1 MTIAQLVERRIEDAN
16 VGGSTPSGHILQL
29 NTLHMKEVNVLKLY
43 VEQIYDTFDV
53 GVEMVVSFMSMTDEQ
68 SFDTYLKSRN
78 ITQSLSGSSIALT
91 HLKTIND
98 VNDLEELG
106 QEELYIELDKSFF
119 DQFQINPTKYAD
131 NRVFKCEMNHV
142 GKQFDFIDI
151 VV

>member
-1 MTIAQLVERRIEDAN
+1 
-16 VGGSTPSGHILQL
+16 
-29 NTLHMKEVNVLKLY
+29 MKEVNVLKLY

-53 GVEMVVSFMSMTDEQ
+53 GLEMVVSLMSKTDEQ
-68 SFDTYLKSRN
+68 SFDTYLRSRN

-119 DQFQINPTKYAD
+119 DQFQINPTKYAN